1 VFATVWHKR
10 QTPYFLNVGMAT
22 VINGDIP
29 QPDEPL
35 EGAAEVVGEMD
46 PSQAAIAAAN
56 ARLVS

>member
-1 VFATVWHKR
+1 
-10 QTPYFLNVGMAT
+10 MAT